1 MMGDN
6 YQHMWKEYPILK
18 EEKYYT
24 DKEWY
29 KEARRSRK
37 SKSDDEG
44 LVKNIHVFK
53 DVVHDGGEVD
63 SFYIKDLKDE
73 MYE

>member
-18 EEKYYT
+18 EEHLYQ

-29 KEARRSRK
+29 KEAKKESK
-37 SKSDDEG
+37 SKTEEEG
-44 LVKNIHVFK
+44 FYSGIHVYK

-63 SFYIKDLKDE
+63 SFDLTNIHD
-73 MYE
+73 